1 MTNVT
6 SSDSVSTGVAGLLV
20 LLPIVGGGLLLLL
33 FEESTIHRLG
43 LFLLG
48 GGAIVGLAIV
58 LVQRE

>member
-1 MTNVT
+1 MTSVT
-6 SSDSVSTGVAGLLV
+6 SSESVPTGVAALLV

-48 GGAIVGLAIV
+48 VA
-58 LVQRE
+58 